1 MWKFAYP
8 YSLATRHVIKACR
21 GLSHVCLMCLSFR
34 AKKVCYLGTEYR
46 IRAIIQVGYKNEL
59 PDFVVVSPSKTYFVL
74 KSIETRQLS
83 SHFQVLD
90 VCFPTMPGTLILL
103 QREFAM
109 HFPTD
114 YTKGSNTVSNSYIV
128 TKYNGPK
135 SYV

>member
-1 MWKFAYP
+1 
-8 YSLATRHVIKACR
+8 
-21 GLSHVCLMCLSFR
+21 MCLSFR

-46 IRAIIQVGYKNEL
+46 IGAVIQVGYKNEL
-59 PDFVVVSPSKTYFVL
+59 SEFVVVSPSKTYFVL

-83 SHFQVLD
+83 HFHAFD

-103 QREFAM
+103 QRELCHAL
-109 HFPTD
+109 
-114 YTKGSNTVSNSYIV
+114 SNPLHKSIKHSKYGSYIV